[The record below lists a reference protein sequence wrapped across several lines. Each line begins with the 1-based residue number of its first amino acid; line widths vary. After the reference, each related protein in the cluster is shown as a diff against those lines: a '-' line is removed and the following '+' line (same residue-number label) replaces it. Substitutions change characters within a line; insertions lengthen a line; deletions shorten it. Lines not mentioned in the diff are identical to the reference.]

1 MTRTPLTRRPARTV
15 PAVITALVV
24 TALGLGLGWAGV
36 SRLATQTW
44 PSILIG
50 PARDA
55 ADLTWSAPAM
65 IIVAIGLA
73 VLALVLIIC
82 ALKPG
87 APTTVR
93 LSLDSVP
100 DTDLVIGRRS
110 VARLSAALAD
120 LVDGVDRVSAIASR
134 RTVRLAVRTPIDD
147 DPGAIAEI
155 RAAVSEQVTAGLAST
170 GLAPL
175 PTVSVTVRPS

>member
-1 MTRTPLTRRPARTV
+1 MSRTPLTHRPTRTV

-36 SRLATQTW
+36 SRWVTQTW
-44 PSILIG
+44 PGILTG
-50 PARDA
+50 PARFVA
-55 ADLTWSAPAM
+55 GLTWSAPAM
-65 IIVAIGLA
+65 IIIAISLT

-87 APTTVR
+87 APNTVP

-100 DTDLVIGRRS
+100 DTELVIGRRS

-120 LVDGVDRVSAIASR
+120 LVDGTDRVTAIASR

-155 RAAVSEQVTAGLAST
+155 RAAVTEQVTAGLAST

>member
-44 PSILIG
+44 PS
-50 PARDA
+50 A